1 MSKLPT
7 SAPKP
12 RHNQWTRQKMV
23 LFLRELAATQS
34 VSCAARHVGMSRT
47 SAYTLRNRLRNTP
60 FDLGWEV
67 ALEMGFHQLAHAVMD
82 RAING
87 MEEPRF
93 YHGELVG
100 TVRKFDNRLATW
112 VLSNPWSV
120 GRSQVAREYSSAAFD
135 RLLERIEVASLDW
148 EAGEGL
154 PGTSVDLGASPQD
167 TQAAEGAFVNKSS
180 WYAAD
185 AAGGRKRAASR

>member
-7 SAPKP
+7 TTTP
-12 RHNQWTRQKMV
+12 RHDQWTRPKMV

-34 VSCAARHVGMSRT
+34 VSAAARHAGMSRV
-47 SAYTLRNRLRNTP
+47 SAYRLRNRLRNTP

-87 MEEPRF
+87 VEEQRF

-100 TVRKFDNRLATW
+100 TVRKFDNRLSQW
-112 VLSNPWSV
+112 VLANPWRV
-120 GRSQVAREYSSAAFD
+120 GRAQVAREYSAEAFD
-135 RLLERIEVASLDW
+135 RLLERIEFASLDW
-148 EAGEGL
+148 EAGEGV
-154 PGTSVDLGASPQD
+154 PGRAVDLGTAPED
-167 TQAAEGAFVNKSS
+167 ADAAERAFTTRES
-180 WYAAD
+180 WYASG
-185 AAGGRKRAASR
+185 AASDPKRGGRA